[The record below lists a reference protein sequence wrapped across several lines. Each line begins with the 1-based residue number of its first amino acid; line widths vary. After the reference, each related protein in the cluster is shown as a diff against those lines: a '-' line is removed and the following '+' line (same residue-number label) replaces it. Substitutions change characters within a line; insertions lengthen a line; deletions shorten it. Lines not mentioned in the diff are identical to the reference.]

1 MSSKDNR
8 PVYTIATAA
17 ELLGVHPR
25 TLRLYEAAGLVK
37 PARRNNRRIYSNNDL
52 RWIRCIRYLIH
63 EQGLN
68 QEGIRRLLALMPCWE
83 IRGCPPEQY
92 QNCEARRDRTTPCWA
107 IASMTCQHE
116 QKCYTCDV
124 YLRARERLL
133 TEQELR
139 RMDEQTADLP

>member
-1 MSSKDNR
+1 MNSKDNR

-25 TLRLYEAAGLVK
+25 TLRLYEAAGLIK

-52 RWIRCIRYLIH
+52 RWIRCIRHLIH

-83 IRGCPPEQY
+83 IRGCPSEQY
-92 QNCEARRDRTTPCWA
+92 QRCEARRDRTTPCWA
-107 IASMTCQHE
+107 IASMTCRQE
-116 QKCYTCDV
+116 QKCHTCDV

-133 TEQELR
+133 DESELR
-139 RMDEQTADLP
+139 RVDEQAPELP